1 MSHISTDDRGAAIRE
16 RKERAFRRT
25 FAATTTTLLILCAV
39 FLGLGYFQ
47 GVKLSTGQID
57 TTKAVAQ
64 PGQQLRLFA
73 NQSIAKVT
81 AKQVT
86 VTPAARFTV
95 SSQGAAVAV
104 QFADRLDY
112 DTGYTVSI
120 SGVTSLYQPQR
131 STFRYAFT
139 TAPAGLFYLH
149 RARPNEGEQV
159 DRIYQTGLKGIR
171 QKAIYSAPHIQEFA
185 VFPTALAVVT
195 LNDDKTSSL
204 SLVSMKDAAVEH
216 ILLPAAGSIQNLRSD
231 SEAALLGFSFTS
243 GDGGPGSEYSNT
255 LMTVNFNSTHTVEP
269 VLGLDGKPLDVLNW
283 LFLPGTTSIVA
294 QAEDESLLLIDA
306 AKSATPV
313 PLGRY
318 SGLAGSSPDGKS
330 LVVSDA
336 FGNLIYSLASGKGKR
351 LPPLPIDGAM
361 PFGGDLEL
369 TGSGT
374 ARVQKVALYN
384 EATARFDISVVLED
398 DKGSRLLFAS
408 PNGTDSID
416 KTFLSP
422 NSQFVAIEQTLDP
435 ASSVSDGYFR
445 NARSRNVATVIVD
458 VSTGKVVRHLDG
470 FAVAWQ

>member
-1 MSHISTDDRGAAIRE
+1 MSHTSTDNRGAAIRE

-47 GVKLSTGQID
+47 GVKLSAGQID
-57 TTKAVAQ
+57 TTKAVTQ

-73 NQSIAKVT
+73 NQSIARIT

-95 SSQGAAVAV
+95 SSQGADVAI
-104 QFADRLDY
+104 QFTDRLNY
-112 DTGYTVSI
+112 DTSYAVSI

-131 STFRYAFT
+131 STFYYAFT
-139 TAPAGLFYLH
+139 TAPASLFYLR
-149 RARPNEGEQV
+149 RARPNESEQV

-171 QKAIYSAPHIQEFA
+171 QKVIYSAPHIQDFA

-195 LNDDKTSSL
+195 VNDDKTNSL
-204 SLVSMKDAAVEH
+204 SLVSIKNAAVEH
-216 ILLPAAGSIQNLRSD
+216 VLLPGAGSIENLQSD
-231 SEAALLGFSFTS
+231 SEAALLGFSYTS
-243 GDGGPGSEYSNT
+243 GDGGPSSEYSDT
-255 LMTVNFNSTHTVEP
+255 LMTVDFNGTHTVRP
-269 VLGLDGKPLDVLNW
+269 VPGLDGKPLDVLNW

-306 AKSATPV
+306 AKPATPV

-336 FGNLIYSLASGKGKR
+336 FGNLVYSLASGKGKR
-351 LPPLPIDGAM
+351 LPPLPIDGAT

-369 TGSGT
+369 TGDGT

-384 EATARFDISVVLED
+384 ETTKRFDILVVLEN
-398 DKGSRLLFAS
+398 DKGPRLLFRS
-408 PNGTDSID
+408 LNGTDSID
-416 KTFLSP
+416 KTSLSP
-422 NSQFVAIEQTLDP
+422 NSQFVTIEQTLDP
-435 ASSVSDGYFR
+435 ASGVSDGYLR